1 MPGPPFL
8 QVPGPTNVPE
18 RVLRAMDRAV
28 IDHRGPEF
36 AALVRGLLPDA
47 ARVFGTA
54 KGRVAIFPTSGTGA
68 WEASLMN
75 VLAPGDRVLTFA
87 HGYFAG
93 GFAQSAVNLSMDVD
107 EVPVDWRRPIPADVV
122 EDALRRGGHKAVRC
136 VVRWWI
142 VLTRK
147 MHLAQHRSELR
158 R

>member
-1 MPGPPFL
+1 
-8 QVPGPTNVPE
+8 
-18 RVLRAMDRAV
+18 
-28 IDHRGPEF
+28 
-36 AALVRGLLPDA
+36 
-47 ARVFGTA
+47 
-54 KGRVAIFPTSGTGA
+54 
-68 WEASLMN
+68 MN